1 MSKYISYT
9 ESVIVDSGTQ
19 SNVAPA
25 TGTAAAEFIVTGT
38 QTAVSGATITVT
50 GGSFNTSGIKV
61 NDIVAD
67 FTNGSII
74 GAVLSVVD
82 NDNLTIVSGS
92 FPNGA
97 VFRIYR
103 PNVLFDSGGNFTNLK
118 VAIGDTVT
126 NTVTN
131 ATALVTALNA
141 NNATVPFVGT
151 ALTLDANIFGA
162 NYADLEDNYTVT
174 CPANELFDN
183 NQNFLTTVSIG
194 DEVIDTTSS
203 SNAIVISVLS
213 DFRLKL
219 SESIMAVSDN
229 FNILSA
235 TGGIQRFINS
245 DAIILV
251 DQFDTLRT
259 DIFCEGGMRIR
270 LGHDTTPS
278 KQSKIVVAFQNAM
291 LRAQTGAGGPE
302 PVVMPP
308 RIYILDTTVT
318 SLPAVS

>member
-1 MSKYISYT
+1 MLNWALKGCKLINMAKQKWTNKELGVFSKSILKKR
-9 ESVIVDSGTQ
+9 SVLD
-19 SNVAPA
+19 
-25 TGTAAAEFIVTGT
+25 EE
-38 QTAVSGATITVT
+38 
-50 GGSFNTSGIKV
+50 
-61 NDIVAD
+61 
-67 FTNGSII
+67 I
-74 GAVLSVVD
+74 GAIRKRAD
-82 NDNLTIVSGS
+82 EM
-92 FPNGA
+92 
-97 VFRIYR
+97 
-103 PNVLFDSGGNFTNLK
+103 LK
-118 VAIGDTVT
+118 
-126 NTVTN
+126 
-131 ATALVTALNA
+131 
-141 NNATVPFVGT
+141 
-151 ALTLDANIFGA
+151 
-162 NYADLEDNYTVT
+162 
-174 CPANELFDN
+174 
-183 NQNFLTTVSIG
+183 
-194 DEVIDTTSS
+194 TSS

-302 PVVMPP
+302 PVVMPS